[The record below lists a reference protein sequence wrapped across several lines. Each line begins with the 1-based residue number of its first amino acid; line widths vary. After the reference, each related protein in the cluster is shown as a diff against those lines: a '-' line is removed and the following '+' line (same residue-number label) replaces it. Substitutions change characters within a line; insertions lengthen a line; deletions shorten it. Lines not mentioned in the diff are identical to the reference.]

1 MIITLQI
8 EDCRKFEKKLRTD
21 TLMDIIEKL
30 TQFGLTRHEAAIYLT
45 LLSEGDLNG
54 YEVAKATGIARSNAY
69 TSLASLVEKGGA
81 FVMEE
86 ATIRYTPV
94 PIEEFCEN
102 KIRKLQESR
111 NELIKTIPKRRAMV
125 EGYITIKGEN
135 NILNKL
141 RNMILEANERVYL
154 SVSSKI
160 RDTILLDI
168 KNAMVKGIKMVII
181 TNGPFDLEGA
191 TIHITE
197 EPLEQIRLIADSAN
211 VLTGDINNGEH
222 STCLYSQKKNLID
235 LFKDSM
241 KNEIKLIEILKGNE

>member
-1 MIITLQI
+1 
-8 EDCRKFEKKLRTD
+8 
-21 TLMDIIEKL
+21 MDIIERL
-30 TQFGLTRHEAAIYLT
+30 TQFDLTRHEASIYLT
-45 LLSEGDLNG
+45 LMSEGALNG

-81 FVMEE
+81 FVIEE

-102 KIRKLQESR
+102 KIRKLQESKKD
-111 NELIKTIPKRRAMV
+111 LIVTIPKKRDVV

-141 RNMILEANERVYL
+141 RNMISEAKERVYL
-154 SVSSKI
+154 SVSGQ
-160 RDTILLDI
+160 ILESILPDI
-168 KNAMVKGIKMVII
+168 ENALAKGIKMVII
-181 TNGPFDLEGA
+181 TNGPFRLAGA
-191 TIHITE
+191 TVYITE
-197 EPLEQIRLIADSAN
+197 QPLQQIRLIADSTN

-222 STCLYSQKKNLID
+222 STCLYSQKQNLVD

-241 KNEIKLIEILKGNE
+241 KNEIRLIEITKGNNAL

>member
-1 MIITLQI
+1 
-8 EDCRKFEKKLRTD
+8 
-21 TLMDIIEKL
+21 MDIIERL
-30 TQFGLTRHEAAIYLT
+30 TQFDLTRHEAAIYLT
-45 LLSEGDLNG
+45 LISEGALNG

-81 FVMEE
+81 FVIEE

-102 KIRKLQESR
+102 KIRKLQESKLD
-111 NELIKTIPKRRAMV
+111 LIKTMPEKRAVV

-141 RNMILEANERVYL
+141 RNTILEAKERVYL
-154 SVSSKI
+154 SVSGQ
-160 RDTILLDI
+160 ILESILPDI
-168 KNAMVKGIKMVII
+168 ENALAKGIKLVII
-181 TNGPFDLEGA
+181 TNGPFRLAGA
-191 TIHITE
+191 TVYITE
-197 EPLEQIRLIADSAN
+197 QPLQQIRLIADSTN

-222 STCLYSQKKNLID
+222 STCLYSQKQNLVD

-241 KNEIKLIEILKGNE
+241 KNEIRLIEITKGNNKL

>member
-1 MIITLQI
+1 
-8 EDCRKFEKKLRTD
+8 
-21 TLMDIIEKL
+21 MDIVEKL
-30 TQFGLTRHEAAIYLT
+30 TQFGLTRHEASIYLT
-45 LLSEGDLNG
+45 LLSDGDLNG

-81 FVMEE
+81 FVIEE

-94 PIEEFCEN
+94 PIAEFCEN

-111 NELIKTIPKRRAMV
+111 NDLIRTIPKKRDVV

-141 RNMILEANERVYL
+141 KNMILEAKERVYL
-154 SVSSKI
+154 SVSSQI
-160 RDTILLDI
+160 RDAILPDI
-168 KNAMVKGIKMVII
+168 KNAIAKGIKMVII
-181 TNGPFDLEGA
+181 TNGPFVLDGA
-191 TIHITE
+191 IIYMSD

-241 KNEIKLIEILKGNE
+241 KNEIKLIEIMKGH